1 MGMTLNAP
9 FVITGVSFKKGR
21 EEFVGCVRITEVFF
35 IA

>member
-9 FVITGVSFKKGR
+9 FVITGVLFQKGR
-21 EEFVGCVRITEVFF
+21 EEFAGCVRIKEVFF